1 MQPTAALPEGARNL
15 FQKVIEFPDNQQER
29 RLRQILDAS
38 DGDILQERLQEITEL
53 YFVGTMS
60 PKSTKGLEVA
70 ENGSVTMNTIPV
82 KQGSVSNLKLV
93 YMMPNL
99 KHLAV
104 VNQPLKD
111 ISGMKDLVLL
121 LDLNLACTQV
131 SDLSGMTN
139 LPSLQTLN
147 LEHTQ
152 VKDLTP
158 LSRLKEGTTDKELP
172 LLTQVTVSKDMLP
185 LTMDPDAWYDV
196 ILVK

>member
-1 MQPTAALPEGARNL
+1 MQPTAALPEGAKSL

-38 DGDILQERLQEITEL
+38 EGDILQERLQEITEL

-70 ENGSVTMNTIPV
+70 EDGSVTMNTIPV

-158 LSRLKEGTTDKELP
+158 LSRVKEESTDKELP

-185 LTMDPDAWYDV
+185 LTMDPDAWYEV

>member
-1 MQPTAALPEGARNL
+1 M
-15 FQKVIEFPDNQQER
+15 IEFPDNQQER

-38 DGDILQERLQEITEL
+38 EGDILQERLQEITEL

-70 ENGSVTMNTIPV
+70 EDGSVTMNTIPV

-147 LEHTQ
+147 LE
-152 VKDLTP
+152 
-158 LSRLKEGTTDKELP
+158 RLEQEAIERAMQIAGGNVTRAAEL
-172 LLTQVTVSKDMLP
+172 LGITRFALYRKLNKS
-185 LTMDPDAWYDV
+185 
-196 ILVK
+196 

>member
-1 MQPTAALPEGARNL
+1 MQPTAALPEGAKSL

-38 DGDILQERLQEITEL
+38 EGDILQERLQEITEL

-70 ENGSVTMNTIPV
+70 EDGSVTMNTIPV

-158 LSRLKEGTTDKELP
+158 LSRAKEGSTDKELP

>member
-1 MQPTAALPEGARNL
+1 M
-15 FQKVIEFPDNQQER
+15 
-29 RLRQILDAS
+29 
-38 DGDILQERLQEITEL
+38 
-53 YFVGTMS
+53 
-60 PKSTKGLEVA
+60 
-70 ENGSVTMNTIPV
+70 
-82 KQGSVSNLKLV
+82 
-93 YMMPNL
+93 
-99 KHLAV
+99 
-104 VNQPLKD
+104 
-111 ISGMKDLVLL
+111 LL

-152 VKDLTP
+152 VKDLTS
-158 LSRLKEGTTDKELP
+158 LSRVKEGSTDKELP

>member
-1 MQPTAALPEGARNL
+1 VQPTAALPEGARSL

-29 RLRQILDAS
+29 RLRQILEAS

-60 PKSTKGLEVA
+60 PKSTKGLEIS
-70 ENGSVTMNTIPV
+70 EDGTVTMNTIPV
-82 KQGSVSNLKLV
+82 KQGSVGDLKLV

-131 SDLSGMTN
+131 SDLSGISN

-185 LTMDPDAWYDV
+185 LTMDPDAWYEV

>member
-1 MQPTAALPEGARNL
+1 M
-15 FQKVIEFPDNQQER
+15 IEFPDNQQER

-172 LLTQVTVSKDMLP
+172 LLTQVTVSKEMLP

>member
-1 MQPTAALPEGARNL
+1 M
-15 FQKVIEFPDNQQER
+15 IEFPDNQQER

-147 LEHTQ
+147 LEHTK

-158 LSRLKEGTTDKELP
+158 LSRVKEGTTEKELP
-172 LLTQVTVSKDMLP
+172 LLTKVTVSKDMLP
-185 LTMDPDAWYDV
+185 LELDPDATYEV